1 MTLLT
6 IQDWIQSDYFKSHNK
21 PTTNPN
27 SLDRTLHYSPRY
39 YHLPTDIRKYSPS
52 IQDMKKPNE
61 LQSYHE
67 FEQYCKR
74 LLNEIKH
81 NKVMHQSPLVLDT
94 LILDEFNSLVKT
106 DSEKLLE
113 YYLDYI
119 KRGDS
124 QWI

>member
-1 MTLLT
+1 MTLLP
-6 IQDWIQSDYFKSHNK
+6 IQDWIQSDYFKLHNE

-27 SLDRTLHYSPRY
+27 SLDNTLNYNPQW

-74 LLNEIKH
+74 LLTELRQ
-81 NKVMHQSPLVLDT
+81 NKVLEQNPFIQTSFMF
-94 LILDEFNSLVKT
+94 DEFCNLTKT
-106 DSEKLLE
+106 NSEKLLE
-113 YYLDYI
+113 HYLNYI
-119 KRGDS
+119 KRGNL
-124 QWI
+124 Q

>member
-1 MTLLT
+1 MTLSS

-21 PTTNPN
+21 PNINLN

-39 YHLPTDIRKYSPS
+39 YHLPTDIHKYSPL
-52 IQDMKKPNE
+52 IQDMKHPNE

-67 FEQYCKR
+67 FEQYCKK
-74 LLNEIKH
+74 LLSELH
-81 NKVMHQSPLVLDT
+81 QNKVLYPSEQYPSML
-94 LILDEFNSLVKT
+94 LDEFYFLVKT

-119 KRGDS
+119 KKGNS
-124 QWI
+124 

>member
-1 MTLLT
+1 MTLLP
-6 IQDWIQSDYFKSHNK
+6 IQDWIQSDYFKLHNE

-27 SLDRTLHYSPRY
+27 SLDNTLNYNPQW

-74 LLNEIKH
+74 LLTELRQ
-81 NKVMHQSPLVLDT
+81 NKVLEQNPFIQTSFMF
-94 LILDEFNSLVKT
+94 DEFCNLTKT

-113 YYLDYI
+113 HYLNYI
-119 KRGDS
+119 KRGDL
-124 QWI
+124 Q

>member
-1 MTLLT
+1 MTLLS

-21 PTTNPN
+21 PNTNPN

-74 LLNEIKH
+74 LLTELRQ
-81 NKVMHQSPLVLDT
+81 NKVLEQNPFIQTSFMF
-94 LILDEFNSLVKT
+94 DEFCNLTKT

-113 YYLDYI
+113 HYLNYI
-119 KRGDS
+119 KRGNL
-124 QWI
+124 Q

>member
-1 MTLLT
+1 MMLPS

-52 IQDMKKPNE
+52 IQDMKHPNE

-74 LLNEIKH
+74 LLTELRQ
-81 NKVMHQSPLVLDT
+81 NKVLEQNPFIQTSFMF
-94 LILDEFNSLVKT
+94 DEFCNLTKT

-113 YYLDYI
+113 HYLNYI
-119 KRGDS
+119 KRGNL
-124 QWI
+124 Q

>member
-1 MTLLT
+1 MTLLP
-6 IQDWIQSDYFKSHNK
+6 IQDWIQSDYFKLHNE

-27 SLDRTLHYSPRY
+27 TLDNTLNYNPQW

-74 LLNEIKH
+74 LLTELRQ
-81 NKVMHQSPLVLDT
+81 NKVLEQNPFIQTSFMF
-94 LILDEFNSLVKT
+94 DEFCNLTKT

-113 YYLDYI
+113 HYLNYI
-119 KRGDS
+119 KRGNL
-124 QWI
+124 Q

>member
-1 MTLLT
+1 MTLPS

-27 SLDRTLHYSPRY
+27 SLDNTLNYNPQW

-74 LLNEIKH
+74 LLTELRQ
-81 NKVMHQSPLVLDT
+81 NKVLEQNPFIQTSFMF
-94 LILDEFNSLVKT
+94 DEFCNLTKT

-113 YYLDYI
+113 HYLNYI
-119 KRGDS
+119 KRGDL
-124 QWI
+124 Q

>member
-1 MTLLT
+1 MTLPS
-6 IQDWIQSDYFKSHNK
+6 IQDWIQSDYFKLHNE

-27 SLDRTLHYSPRY
+27 NLDNTLNYNPQW

-74 LLNEIKH
+74 LLTELRQ
-81 NKVMHQSPLVLDT
+81 NKVLEQNPFIQTSFMF
-94 LILDEFNSLVKT
+94 DEFCNLTKT

-113 YYLDYI
+113 HYLNYI
-119 KRGDS
+119 KRGDL
-124 QWI
+124 Q

>member
-1 MTLLT
+1 MTLLP
-6 IQDWIQSDYFKSHNK
+6 IQDWIQSNYFKLHNE

-27 SLDRTLHYSPRY
+27 SLDNTLNYNPQW

-74 LLNEIKH
+74 LLTELRQ
-81 NKVMHQSPLVLDT
+81 NKVLEQNPFIQTSFMF
-94 LILDEFNSLVKT
+94 DEFCNLTKT

-113 YYLDYI
+113 HYLNYI
-119 KRGDS
+119 KRGNL
-124 QWI
+124 

>member
-1 MTLLT
+1 MTLLP
-6 IQDWIQSDYFKSHNK
+6 IQDWIQSDYFKLHNE

-27 SLDRTLHYSPRY
+27 SLDNTLNYNPQW

-74 LLNEIKH
+74 LLTELRQ
-81 NKVMHQSPLVLDT
+81 NKVLEQNPFIQTSFMF
-94 LILDEFNSLVKT
+94 DEFCNLTKT

-113 YYLDYI
+113 HYLNYI
-119 KRGDS
+119 KRGNL
-124 QWI
+124 Q

>member
-1 MTLLT
+1 MTLSS

-27 SLDRTLHYSPRY
+27 SLDNTLNYNPQW

-74 LLNEIKH
+74 LLTELRQ
-81 NKVMHQSPLVLDT
+81 NKVLEQNPFIQTSFMF
-94 LILDEFNSLVKT
+94 DEFCNLTKT

-113 YYLDYI
+113 HYLNYI
-119 KRGDS
+119 KRGDL
-124 QWI
+124 Q

>member
-1 MTLLT
+1 MTLLP

-21 PTTNPN
+21 PNTNSN
-27 SLDRTLHYSPRY
+27 SLDRTLHYSSRY
-39 YHLPTDIRKYSPS
+39 YHLPTDIHKYSPS

-74 LLNEIKH
+74 LLTELRQ
-81 NKVMHQSPLVLDT
+81 NKVLEQNPFIQTSFMF
-94 LILDEFNSLVKT
+94 DEFCNLTKT

-113 YYLDYI
+113 HYLNYI
-119 KRGDS
+119 KRGNL
-124 QWI
+124 Q

>member
-1 MTLLT
+1 MTLLP
-6 IQDWIQSDYFKSHNK
+6 IQDWIQSNYFKLHNE

-27 SLDRTLHYSPRY
+27 SLDNTLNYNPQW

-74 LLNEIKH
+74 LLTELRQ
-81 NKVMHQSPLVLDT
+81 NKVLEQNPFIQTSFMF
-94 LILDEFNSLVKT
+94 DEFCNLTKT

-113 YYLDYI
+113 HYLNYI
-119 KRGDS
+119 KRGNL
-124 QWI
+124 Q